1 MNELQVTIVFLAVLL
16 YDIQKNFLNH
26 IYYLTNI
33 ISIYCYLF
41 PLTCFNAKKSTVNN
55 FYKISIWICSLIIEI
70 WKIAIYVMRA
80 WFSVMPIFIAMLLV
94 TLGFTSLPFYCF
106 IVSEFCLRIYFYIDY
121 FKFLYFFHLFLLT
134 VLFYPSA
141 VCL

>member
-1 MNELQVTIVFLAVLL
+1 M
-16 YDIQKNFLNH
+16 
-26 IYYLTNI
+26 
-33 ISIYCYLF
+33 
-41 PLTCFNAKKSTVNN
+41 PKKSTVNI

-94 TLGFTSLPFYCF
+94 TFGFTSLPFYCF

-121 FKFLYFFHLFLLT
+121 FKFLYFFHLFLLSFILPFSSLPVSFFLP
-134 VLFYPSA
+134 VLIVHNFQWKVCCQNPLSSSVNGCSWEPALPS
-141 VCL
+141 LI